1 MFLAQYQFPCAE
13 DVVVLEFTSLRLR
26 CLKDI
31 NSIQCKV
38 DHLKINTYQLDR
50 CVIFNILN
58 ASIWMQ
64 RDFWYPVLI
73 SKFSYFILESVPT
86 ISIQDFIDHPLFSS
100 DLNEGKAS
108 VYTASSSTL
117 KLWSVASFWQGLCGD
132 MAFIPV
138 YSGSVNM
145 VPMACDIITV
155 FIFSDPSA

>member
-1 MFLAQYQFPCAE
+1 MFLAQYQFPSAK

-73 SKFSYFILESVPT
+73 QIRKFSYFILETVPT
-86 ISIQDFIDHPLFSS
+86 ISIQDFMDLPLFSS

-117 KLWSVASFWQGLCGD
+117 KLWSVASFWQGLCD

-138 YSGSVNM
+138 YSVNM